1 MKQIGKVL
9 GVILIIILGFYGY
22 KTYKRQNMPQEALV
36 ENSNEIDTEYHN
48 LSLLYD
54 YYELTNDMN
63 ALSKTTWYNML
74 EDIRNSQSTDPDFI
88 LEQNKFAQ
96 KSLIR
101 QRIESKLIQSKKLK
115 ENKSYDNFDVLQL
128 ETRNNYSKLEKN
140 NFVIFSRG
148 DEGENIEVFQEMLN
162 KLGYDIIDDGFFK
175 QETEMAVKKYQK
187 SKNKP
192 TTGYVDSDTY
202 QSIVKEVIRK

>member
-9 GVILIIILGFYGY
+9 GVILILILGFYGY
-22 KTYKRQNMPQEALV
+22 KAYKRQNMPQEALV

-115 ENKSYDNFDVLQL
+115 ENKSYDNFDVFQL